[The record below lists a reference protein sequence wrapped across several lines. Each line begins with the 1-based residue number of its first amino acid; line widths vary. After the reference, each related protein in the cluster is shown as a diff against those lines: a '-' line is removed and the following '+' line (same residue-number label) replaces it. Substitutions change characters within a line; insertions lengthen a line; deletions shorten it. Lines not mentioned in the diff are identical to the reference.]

1 MMVRES
7 YSDENKNKFFVRFVY
22 DVTCFIIINIMLL
35 NIIFGIIIDTFAVLR
50 DEKNTIEYDK
60 KNVCFVCSIHR
71 QAVSLRSL
79 KSPFLSFLACFK
91 LSLCRTFS

>member
-7 YSDENKNKFFVRFVY
+7 YGAVNRGKFFVRFVY

-50 DEKNTIEYDK
+50 DEKNTIEDDK
-60 KNVCFVCSIHR
+60 KNVCFVCSVHR
-71 QAVSLRSL
+71 QAVSY
-79 KSPFLSFLACFK
+79 
-91 LSLCRTFS
+91 SLCPEPN